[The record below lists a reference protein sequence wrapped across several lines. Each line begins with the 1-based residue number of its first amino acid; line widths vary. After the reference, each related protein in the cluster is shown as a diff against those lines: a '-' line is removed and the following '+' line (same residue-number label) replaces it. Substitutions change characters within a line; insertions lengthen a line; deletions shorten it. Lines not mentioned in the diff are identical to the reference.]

1 MTDGKTES
9 YLSWAEDSQRR
20 DKNAIDQTKQ
30 NLILERLAG
39 QEEEGDPHPLLK
51 LSRAN
56 SDHVGPAASQG
67 PSEQPTGFSRI
78 SDML

>member
-1 MTDGKTES
+1 M
-9 YLSWAEDSQRR
+9 
-20 DKNAIDQTKQ
+20 DQTKQ

-39 QEEEGDPHPLLK
+39 QEEEGDPQSLLK

-56 SDHVGPAASQG
+56 RGHMGPATCQS
-67 PSEQPTGFSRI
+67 PSELPTGLSRI